1 MALRLKR
8 NGITRVRPLEGGLTL
23 WIDRQFPTEKLK
35 GLSPA
40 VVAGVALAAEPLDPA
55 PAPPPASG

>member
-23 WIDRQFPTEKLK
+23 WMDQGFPIEELK
-35 GLSPA
+35 VP
-40 VVAGVALAAEPLDPA
+40 
-55 PAPPPASG
+55 